1 MEAGLAPRLAG
12 ALLNSPILCLNGG
25 SSSLKFALYR
35 LGGKAAGGEEL
46 LAEGAVE
53 RLGLPGAR
61 LWARRPGEAEPVEH
75 AGPFPDHHAAVG
87 AVFDVLEGFGLPSS
101 AAVGHRL
108 VHGGPAH
115 VAPERVDARLLDR
128 LRELIPL
135 APLHLPSEIAVIE
148 AVAARFTD
156 LPQVVCFDTA
166 FHRPMPE
173 LAQRLPLSEDL
184 WDKGVR
190 RYGFHGLSYE
200 FILDALGVAGSGRL
214 IVAHLG
220 NGASLAAIRDGQPRE
235 TTMGFTPTG
244 GLMMGTRSGDLDP
257 GVLVYLASREGYDA
271 PRLERLVNLEAGL
284 LGVSG
289 TSPDMKTLLAVRAQD
304 PRAALAVQMFCY
316 HVRKHIGALAAVL
329 GGLDTLVF
337 TGGIGER
344 AAPVRREV
352 CDGLEY
358 LGIRLDPGRNDAHAD
373 PVSAAGSPCAV
384 RVIATNEDLMI
395 ARHTYGLIARGGAL
409 DEREGVPR

>member
-1 MEAGLAPRLAG
+1 
-12 ALLNSPILCLNGG
+12 LNSPILCLNGG

-35 LGGKAAGGEEL
+35 LGGKAGGEEL

-53 RLGLPGAR
+53 RLALPGAS
-61 LWARRPGEAEPVEH
+61 LWARRSGGADAVEH

-87 AVFDVLEGFGLPSS
+87 AVFDVLEALGWPGP

-115 VAPERVDARLLDR
+115 VAPERVDAQLLDR

-148 AVAARFTD
+148 AVATRFAD

-173 LAQRLPLSEDL
+173 LAQRLPLPGTL

-200 FILDALGVAGSGRL
+200 YILGALGSAGSGRL
-214 IVAHLG
+214 IIAHLG

-271 PRLERLVNLEAGL
+271 PHLERLVNQEAGL

-289 TSPDMKTLLAVRAQD
+289 TSPDMKTLLAAREGD
-304 PRAALAVQMFCY
+304 SRAALAVQMFCY

-352 CDGLEY
+352 CAGLDY
-358 LGIRLDPGRNDAHAD
+358 LGIRLDPARNDAHAD
-373 PVSAAGSPCAV
+373 PVSAVGSPCAV

-395 ARHTYGLIARGGAL
+395 ARHTYGLIVQGAAVC
-409 DEREGVPR
+409 EVVPRLPDEPR

>member
-289 TSPDMKTLLAVRAQD
+289 TSPDMKTLLAVRAAGPPGRPGGAD
-304 PRAALAVQMFCY
+304 VLLPRAEA
-316 HVRKHIGALAAVL
+316 HRGAGRRP
-329 GGLDTLVF
+329 GGLWTRWSSPAASGSAPRRSAGRCA
-337 TGGIGER
+337 TGSNTWGSGSTPDATMPTPIRSARRGAR
-344 AAPVRREV
+344 ARS
-352 CDGLEY
+352 G
-358 LGIRLDPGRNDAHAD
+358 
-373 PVSAAGSPCAV
+373 
-384 RVIATNEDLMI
+384 
-395 ARHTYGLIARGGAL
+395 
-409 DEREGVPR
+409 